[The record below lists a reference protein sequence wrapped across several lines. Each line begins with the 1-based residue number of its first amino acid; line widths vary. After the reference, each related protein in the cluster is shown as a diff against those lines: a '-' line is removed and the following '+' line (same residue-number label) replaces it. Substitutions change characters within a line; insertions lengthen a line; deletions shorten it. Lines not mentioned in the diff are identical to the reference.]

1 MRCRSIYG
9 PELPFNTQAAAHHE
23 AGHAAMVLFLG
34 GFVEQMGLG
43 PDDEGQGLAYI
54 DAGFERYTTRR
65 MMLYT
70 LAGNSAERI
79 FRNQR
84 QKLRLSQTDLQI
96 LLTNTARE
104 VFGDG
109 EWAFVELLKS
119 KPPSRHVQA
128 VERQLLLP
136 PGKRRPISPAAAKLL
151 QARFAHYAAECFEIL
166 SRPRVWRAVEVIAS
180 DLAASGHL
188 NAKKIDRL
196 YWFAMKSEINQRPL
210 AA

>member
-1 MRCRSIYG
+1 
-9 PELPFNTQAAAHHE
+9 
-23 AGHAAMVLFLG
+23 MVLFLG
-34 GFVEQMGLG
+34 GFVQQIGLG
-43 PDDEGQGLAYI
+43 PDDEGQGLAFI
-54 DAGFERYTTRR
+54 DAGFERKTTRR

-79 FRNQR
+79 FRSQR

-96 LLTNTARE
+96 LMTNTARE
-104 VFGDG
+104 VFTDG
-109 EWAFVELLKS
+109 EWAFLELLKS
-119 KPPSRHVQA
+119 KRPSRHVQA

-136 PGKRRPISPAAAKLL
+136 PGKRGPISPAAAKFL

-166 SRPRVWRAVEVIAS
+166 SMPRVWRAVEAIAS

-188 NAKKIDRL
+188 KEKQIDRL
-196 YWFAMKSEINQRPL
+196 YCFAMDSQINKRPR